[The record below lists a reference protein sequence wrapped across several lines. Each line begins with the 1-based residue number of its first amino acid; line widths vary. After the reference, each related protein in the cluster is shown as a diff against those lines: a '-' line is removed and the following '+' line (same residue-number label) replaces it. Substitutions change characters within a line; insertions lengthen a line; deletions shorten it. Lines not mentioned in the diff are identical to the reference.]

1 MRVRAEK
8 FRAYNHEWLAAVEVR
23 DATVREL
30 PRTRASLR
38 VRLHASMGAAARP
51 VRRARSDVWAVSCW
65 HHAPQADDMNGEG
78 AGMQYAK
85 ALDGNG
91 VLLDEHEDL
100 MDDGEWDEGGIGAVG
115 GAPRLLAL
123 ARVLACRS
131 ESPDTAAR
139 ANAPSH
145 RPRRRRG
152 RRARR
157 CLRRRLRAVRR
168 VRRRRLRGTL
178 RTKAPPSP
186 LSSPVQNLRL
196 RVAGACTLYTYV
208 PPYKNK
214 NKPSFFHRI
223 CCNRWFGFHGA

>member
-51 VRRARSDVWAVSCW
+51 VRRARSDVWAGSCW

-100 MDDGEWDEGGIGAVG
+100 MDDGEWDEGDIGAVG

-123 ARVLACRS
+123 ARVLACRA

-152 RRARR
+152 RHARR

-178 RTKAPPSP
+178 RTMPPPSP

-208 PPYKNK
+208 PCTKLK
-214 NKPSFFHRI
+214 
-223 CCNRWFGFHGA
+223 